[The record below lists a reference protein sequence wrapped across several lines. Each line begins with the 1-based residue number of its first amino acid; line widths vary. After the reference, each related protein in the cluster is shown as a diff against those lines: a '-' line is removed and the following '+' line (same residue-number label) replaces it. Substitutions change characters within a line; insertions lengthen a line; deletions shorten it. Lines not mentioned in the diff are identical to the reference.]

1 MLRGWLLAL
10 GLLGADAPTQEQ
22 SCPPPELG
30 EAPLASPS
38 ASAALSRA
46 RALRAAA
53 ASPARDAA
61 ELRAQLESLIADAAQ
76 LEGERERIDLWLHAA
91 RTLESVDG
99 GQAAAA
105 RTYLR
110 AAELAEQSG
119 ERARRALALGLAGD
133 VYLRGGRADD
143 ALALT
148 RQALFLASESGP
160 PETLWHWHGQLAR
173 VQQQRGDARAE
184 LESLRR
190 AVQSVPRFPTPL
202 ALGDGDPLAVQ
213 PGAAFSRLVDVL
225 LSRAREAAEPAGQQA
240 LLREARDVLE
250 RQKSGE
256 LRDYFRDRCL
266 ESQEVVPSE
275 AIPGAL
281 VVYPVPLADRLEL
294 LVSHAGALD
303 QHVVPVGEAEL
314 RREVLALRRG
324 LERRGSYAFRPQA
337 ERVYDWLVRPL
348 AGPIAEEVAPTLV
361 FIPGGILRT
370 IPLAALRDRE
380 SGKYLVEQL
389 PAALS
394 PGLTLTEPRPIA
406 RERAALLAAG
416 LSESREGRP
425 PLPHVPGELDAV
437 TRLFPGVRLVDAGFS
452 TRALQE
458 QLSGR
463 AFDMVHIAS
472 HGEFS
477 PEASESFLLT
487 HDGRIGMEELAK
499 LVGVTRFRERP
510 LELLTLSACETAAGD
525 ERAAL
530 GLAGIAVRSGARSAL
545 ASLWSLDDEAT
556 AALVERFYRELQKPG
571 VSRASALQRAQLH
584 LLADTPFK
592 HPGYWAPF
600 VLINSWL

>member
-1 MLRGWLLAL
+1 MPRGLLLAIA
-10 GLLGADAPTQEQ
+10 LLGADASSDPQN
-22 SCPPPELG
+22 CPPPVLG
-30 EAPLASPS
+30 EPSLANP
-38 ASAALSRA
+38 AAADALARA
-46 RALRAAA
+46 RALRSEAAD
-53 ASPARDAA
+53 PARDRAA
-61 ELRAQLESLIADAAQ
+61 LRAALEALIGETAR
-76 LEGERERIDLWLHAA
+76 LEGERERIEVWLHAA
-91 RTLESVDG
+91 RTLEGIEAGD
-99 GQAAAA
+99 AAAA
-105 RTYLR
+105 RAYLR
-110 AAELAEQSG
+110 AAELALQLG
-119 ERARRALALGLAGD
+119 DRRRRALALGLAGG
-133 VYLRGGRADD
+133 VYLRGGRSDD

-148 RQALFLASESGP
+148 RQALFLAAESDP
-160 PETLWHWHGQLAR
+160 QASTWYWQWQLAR
-173 VQQQRGDARAE
+173 ALEQRGDRAAE
-184 LESLRR
+184 LEALRR
-190 AVQSVPRFPTPL
+190 AARDVPSFPEPFS
-202 ALGDGDPLAVQ
+202 LGEPDPLAVS
-213 PGAAFSRLVDVL
+213 PGVALSRLVDVL
-225 LSRAREAAEPAGQQA
+225 LARARAEPEPADQQA
-240 LLREARDVLE
+240 LLREARDALE

-281 VVYPVPLADRLEL
+281 VLYPVPLADRLEL

-303 QHVVPVGEAEL
+303 QHVVAVGDAEL

-324 LERRGSYAFRPQA
+324 LERRGSYAFRAHA

-348 AGPIAEEVAPTLV
+348 AGRIAEDPSPTLV
-361 FIPGGILRT
+361 FVPGGILRT

-380 SGKYLVEQL
+380 SGRYLVEQL
-389 PAALS
+389 PLALS
-394 PGLTLTEPRPIA
+394 PGLTLTQPRPIA

-425 PLPHVPGELDAV
+425 PLPHVPGELEAV
-437 TRLFPGVRLVDAGFS
+437 MRLFPGVRLVDSGFS
-452 TRALQE
+452 THALQE
-458 QLSGR
+458 QLEGR

-487 HDGRIGMEELAK
+487 HDGRIGMEELAR

-510 LELLTLSACETAAGD
+510 LELLALSACETAAGD

-556 AALVERFYRELQKPG
+556 AALVERFYRELHRPG